1 MLPPETMSF
10 RSRKLEKSN
19 GSRKIKRRR
28 ARRVRRTRRA
38 QVLSLDPRPC
48 QFCADKT
55 ISIDYKKADMLRRF
69 ISDDGKIRPRRQTGT
84 CARHQRVL
92 AGAIKRARHI
102 ALLPFT
108 GSRFEDGSR

>member
-1 MLPPETMSF
+1 MAVERTTESGGEGSGPGE
-10 RSRKLEKSN
+10 RRYYSRPK
-19 GSRKIKRRR
+19 
-28 ARRVRRTRRA
+28 T
-38 QVLSLDPRPC
+38 C

-55 ISIDYKKADMLRRF
+55 MSIDYKKADMLRRF

-108 GSRFEDGSR
+108 GSRFEDGGR

>member
-1 MLPPETMSF
+1 MAVE
-10 RSRKLEKSN
+10 RSSEN
-19 GSRKIKRRR
+19 AGEGSGPGERRYF
-28 ARRVRRTRRA
+28 ARPKT
-38 QVLSLDPRPC
+38 C

-55 ISIDYKKADMLRRF
+55 ISIDYKNADMLRRF

-92 AGAIKRARHI
+92 AGAIKRSRHI

-108 GSRFEDGSR
+108 GSRFEGGSR

>member
-1 MLPPETMSF
+1 MAVERTTESGGESSGPGE
-10 RSRKLEKSN
+10 RRYYSRP
-19 GSRKIKRRR
+19 
-28 ARRVRRTRRA
+28 TT
-38 QVLSLDPRPC
+38 C

-108 GSRFEDGSR
+108 GSRFEDSGR

>member
-1 MLPPETMSF
+1 MAEDRNYESGG
-10 RSRKLEKSN
+10 EGG
-19 GSRKIKRRR
+19 GSERRFY
-28 ARRVRRTRRA
+28 ARPKT
-38 QVLSLDPRPC
+38 C

-55 ISIDYKKADMLRRF
+55 ITIDYKKVDMLKRLVT
-69 ISDDGKIRPRRQTGT
+69 DEGKIRPRRQTGT

-108 GSRFEDGSR
+108 GSRFEDYSR

>member
-1 MLPPETMSF
+1 MAVERTTETGGESSGPGERRF
-10 RSRKLEKSN
+10 YSRPK
-19 GSRKIKRRR
+19 
-28 ARRVRRTRRA
+28 T
-38 QVLSLDPRPC
+38 C
-48 QFCADKT
+48 QFCADKS

-92 AGAIKRARHI
+92 AGAIKRARYI

-108 GSRFEDGSR
+108 GGRWEEGSR

>member
-1 MLPPETMSF
+1 MAEE
-10 RSRKLEKSN
+10 RSTDS
-19 GSRKIKRRR
+19 GSESTGPGERRYY
-28 ARRVRRTRRA
+28 
-38 QVLSLDPRPC
+38 SRPKTC

-55 ISIDYKKADMLRRF
+55 ISIDYKKADMLRRL

-108 GSRFEDGSR
+108 GGRFEDGQR